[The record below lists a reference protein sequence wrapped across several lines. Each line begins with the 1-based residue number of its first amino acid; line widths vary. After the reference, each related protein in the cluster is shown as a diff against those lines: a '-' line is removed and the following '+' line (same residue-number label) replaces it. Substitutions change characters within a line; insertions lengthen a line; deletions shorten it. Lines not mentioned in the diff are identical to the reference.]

1 MKIKQLLLVSTM
13 YLLASFQSVVPKL
26 NMIENTSDIASQVKS
41 NPTDASKIM
50 IGTWVGEMNG
60 KQLTVVITNVVG
72 STITGYNILGN
83 TRRALS
89 GYFQIGTWDQ
99 PCSKAYDVTLS
110 EPGTDKWDGVF
121 TIKFVGYTNTDE
133 EGSNCVGPYSGVEAS
148 GSWKANNGK
157 LAHEF
162 QLEKK

>member
-1 MKIKQLLLVSTM
+1 MKINLILLASTI
-13 YLLASFQSVVPKL
+13 YLLASFQSAVPCIIKIK
-26 NMIENTSDIASQVKS
+26 NACDTASQVKS

-89 GYFQIGTWDQ
+89 GYFQVGTWDQ

-121 TIKFVGYTNTDE
+121 TMKFVGYTNTDD
-133 EGSNCVGPYSGVEAS
+133 EGANCIGPYSGAEAS